1 MPDAIVT
8 ALIAGIAATV
18 GALLTYL
25 TASRR
30 VRVEGISAEAAADLA
45 RAQASGEIV
54 QLLRGE
60 VQRLQASHEDSLI
73 HVASLAAEVHGL
85 RTRLAEFEIIVLTL
99 PEEYRERF
107 SAVLMKSKP
116 VAPTERKRGI
126 LGAQERSPKG

>member
-18 GALLTYL
+18 GAALTFL
-25 TASRR
+25 TSNRR

-60 VQRLQASHEDSLI
+60 VQRLQQTHEDSI
-73 HVASLAAEVHGL
+73 RDVAHLAAEVHGL

-107 SAVLMKSKP
+107 AAVLSKSKP
-116 VAPTERKRGI
+116 VAPTERKRDS
-126 LGAQERSPKG
+126 LPKVERGGGS